1 MKDHR
6 CFGAPGSVGRMTDT
20 NVCSSPQERVQKFM
34 AEYEAQWRIAAPAFE
49 TRDPEDPLRAFVVW
63 GELMAA
69 TRHNHFTETSTLDLA
84 GSFGR
89 PAEYG
94 PEAEAFLRADVE
106 GDTAYVITQTTSV
119 VESLHE
125 YALLREGEDWRIV
138 AIADH
143 YGEPTAPFVDQPT
156 IDANLAASGPD
167 APLADLPAEQR
178 SLDEAR
184 NFTERDV
191 LRPDDQ
197 QTTRTEVSSLGAFV
211 TRSGAL
217 AVIDFGY
224 DNDDARP
231 LARTVAPGSYPIER
245 VTAFGRNAAVRVRF
259 SDQKP
264 VAWHP
269 ASLPDSGHVVGVDAG
284 CVCIVDYVGYAS
296 MSRRDKAT
304 ADGTYLTATR
314 PAAMTFALPA
324 GDVGVVVDSGY
335 GDGSYPVYW
344 GVDAQ
349 GRVAQLVVDFLVL
362 VTEDDGGALTT
373 L

>member
-1 MKDHR
+1 M
-6 CFGAPGSVGRMTDT
+6 ADT
-20 NVCSSPQERVQKFM
+20 NVCASPEERVQKFM
-34 AEYEAQWRIAAPAFE
+34 AEYEAQWRIAAPEFE
-49 TRDPEDPLRAFVVW
+49 IRDPEHPRRAFVVW

-69 TRHNHFTETSTLDLA
+69 TRHNHFSETSSLDLA

-94 PEAEAFLRADVE
+94 PEAEEFVRVDVH

-119 VESLHE
+119 VKSLHE
-125 YALLREGEDWRIV
+125 YALQREGSDWRIV

-143 YGEPTAPFVDQPT
+143 YGEPTAPFVDRVT
-156 IDANLAASGPD
+156 IESNLATSKPD
-167 APLADLPAEQR
+167 APFTDVPPEQR
-178 SLDEAR
+178 LLDEVR

-191 LRPDDQ
+191 ARPDDQ
-197 QTTRTEVSSLGAFV
+197 HTIRAEVSSVGTL
-211 TRSGAL
+211 TTSSGAL

-231 LARTVAPGSYPIER
+231 LARRVAPGSYPIER

-259 SDQKP
+259 SDHEP

-269 ASLPDSGHVVGVDAG
+269 ASLPESGHVIGVDAG
-284 CVCIVDYVGYAS
+284 CVCIVDYAAYAS
-296 MSRRDKAT
+296 MSRRDKAA
-304 ADGTYLTATR
+304 ADGTYLAAAR
-314 PAAMTFALPA
+314 PAAMTFGLPT

-349 GRVAQLVVDFLVL
+349 GDIAQLVVDFLVL
-362 VTEDDGGALTT
+362 VTADENGVLIAL
-373 L
+373 